1 MDRWQNS
8 FLDKLNQAQ
17 SKWVTS
23 FEDALNRSVTPA
35 FKRVSTFVSDNG
47 FRVTTPLKEDGRR
60 SYKFELAENAYL
72 LLIFRF
78 GGIGELEVRT
88 ESFVP
93 GREPSLNRSPVRLVD
108 VDEEWATKQFQQSL
122 DMFVDLLAGAKAA
135 AEAASAEELL
145 AV

>member
-1 MDRWQNS
+1 MDRWQNN
-8 FLDKLNQAQ
+8 FLEKLNQAQ

-23 FEDALNRSVTPA
+23 FEETLNRAVTPA

-47 FRVTTPLKEDGRR
+47 FRVTSPLKEDGRR
-60 SYKFELAENAYL
+60 SFKFELAENAYL

-108 VDEEWATKQFQQSL
+108 VDEEWATRQFQQSL
-122 DMFVDLLAGAKAA
+122 DIFVDLLAGAKAA
-135 AEAASAEELL
+135 DAANAEELL